1 MRKDCRMWDNLVA
14 IPEVRFFPDFAFPD
28 QTNMFKLPDGS
39 GYEVFVYAGKK
50 GEGFYCRIRPAGLIM
65 GIYQDYQ
72 IYPDD

>member
-1 MRKDCRMWDNLVA
+1 
-14 IPEVRFFPDFAFPD
+14 
-28 QTNMFKLPDGS
+28 MFKLPDDS

-72 IYPDD
+72 IYPDG